1 MKGRVWFFPHSNIE
15 SGVFALRP
23 ILEWRVLAGLGFTR
37 WENWSKKFD
46 NICGPWKQ
54 NNFRPAAEFRF
65 PGVKPELRGLP
76 TSCLCRRHTR
86 EGGAGGEKIVSFWG
100 STYIDGLCTTVIT
113 VLKMHKIKH
122 AGRTFVPEM
131 ASANSE
137 MLARNALRRDL

>member
-54 NNFRPAAEFRF
+54 NNFRPAAAAEFRF
-65 PGVKPELRGLP
+65 PGVKPKLRGLP

-86 EGGAGGEKIVSFWG
+86 EGGAGGEKTLSFSG
-100 STYIDGLCTTVIT
+100 STNIDGPCAGNSALFSCVFQNWGFFGSAMSCSGFLNATTS
-113 VLKMHKIKH
+113 
-122 AGRTFVPEM
+122 GR
-131 ASANSE
+131 
-137 MLARNALRRDL
+137 